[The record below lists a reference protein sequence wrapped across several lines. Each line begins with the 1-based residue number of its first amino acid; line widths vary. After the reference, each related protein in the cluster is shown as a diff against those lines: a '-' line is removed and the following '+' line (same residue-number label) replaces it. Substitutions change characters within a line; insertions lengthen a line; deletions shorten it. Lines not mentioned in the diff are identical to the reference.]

1 MAKATFY
8 RKVFRD
14 ICRGYSEFN
23 IQGSPAFIK
32 HVNNQEQV
40 DLDDLHEEEYEKWR
54 KKGLPTR
61 KEKTKELIK
70 TGEWTEEEE
79 KWLSSQEA
87 YIKSMHDSKRH
98 IILKSQI
105 DKQNIQIEKA
115 EKELREKIAKKEGM
129 LINTCDSFADRR
141 LNDFYVLSTLYKDK
155 DLKEKY
161 FPTKD
166 SFFDLDEDDE
176 EYRELI
182 KRYNEFIELCSEFN
196 IQSVILQDFYYSYF
210 PFCEDTVGFFGRSVT
225 ELTHYQLKLIIF
237 TRVFKN
243 ILENG
248 QHIPEKIKK
257 DPQALLEYGSMS
269 PETKQRIQDQIEGK
283 GSASLVGGTK
293 EDYEYL
299 GLTPPSES
307 GINLQD
313 KVKEAGGTMG
323 MQELMKLHGINT
335 K

>member
-14 ICRGYSEFN
+14 ICRGYSELK
-23 IQGSPAFIK
+23 IQGSPVYVK
-32 HVNNQEQV
+32 HINTQEQV

-61 KEKTKELIK
+61 EEKIKELIK
-70 TGEWTEEEE
+70 TGDWTKEEE
-79 KWLSSQEA
+79 KWIDAQED
-87 YIKSMHDSKRH
+87 YIKRMQESKKH

-105 DKQNIQIEKA
+105 DKQNTQIEKSQNELK
-115 EKELREKIAKKEGM
+115 EKLAKKEGF
-129 LINTCDSFADRR
+129 LINTCDAFADRR
-141 LNDFYVLSTLYKDK
+141 LNDFYVLTTLYKDK
-155 DLKEKY
+155 ELKNKY
-161 FPTKD
+161 FLEKD
-166 SFFDLDEDDE
+166 DFFDLEGDSK
-176 EYRELI
+176 EYKELI
-182 KRYNEFIELCSEFN
+182 RNYNFFINLCSEEN
-196 IQSVILQDFYYSYF
+196 IQATILQDFYYSYF

-243 ILENG
+243 ILESG
-248 QHIPEKIKK
+248 DHIPEKIKK